1 MWNLQGVQRP
11 TGRFGCLGMQDTGAW
26 RRRRGARSGRR
37 GRYRSRDA
45 RGLPIPPQAIE
56 AGGAELLG
64 QGLGAQIV
72 KCEGQILIGGNEMKE
87 RLAHPDLVRSGDGLD
102 ARGHVDLR
110 ADQPREPAQRIRAGI
125 DPALMDG
132 DAALQPRQS
141 VGLPKPIAIEV
152 AQPQGE
158 ICQAIGVRCRDD
170 QPIPPGVQLDE
181 MGAVEIDDLLRERR
195 QNLGHEGDE
204 LGLVQLAVA
213 DDIGE
218 QQADDL
224 KRMLLH
230 R

>member
-1 MWNLQGVQRP
+1 V
-11 TGRFGCLGMQDTGAW
+11 
-26 RRRRGARSGRR
+26 RR
-37 GRYRSRDA
+37 
-45 RGLPIPPQAIE
+45 
-56 AGGAELLG
+56 AELLG
-64 QGLGAQIV
+64 EGLGAQIV
-72 KCEGQILIGGNEMKE
+72 KSEGQILVGGNEVE
-87 RLAHPDLVRSGDGLD
+87 EGLGHPDLVRGGDGLD

-110 ADQPREPAQRIRAGI
+110 PDQPRKPAQGVRAGI

-132 DAALQPRQS
+132 DAALQPGQS
-141 VGLPKPIAIEV
+141 VGLPMPIAIEV

-158 ICQAIGVRCRDD
+158 IRQAIGVGCRDD

-181 MGAVEIDDLLRERR
+181 MGAMEIDDLLRERR